1 MAADNK
7 SGTKSP
13 VEVNGERS
21 KRATKKVQKL
31 NVKPVTPKK
40 GKRGGVNKTKGA
52 HKNKSPTR
60 PSKAS
65 NGKKEE
71 NGEYEVEKVLGIRID
86 AGELEYHIKW
96 KGFAE
101 KYNSWEGVGNLDCPD
116 KVKEFEAEVKK
127 LQK

>member
-1 MAADNK
+1 MAADK
-7 SGTKSP
+7 SGTKSS

-21 KRATKKVQKL
+21 KWATKKVQKL

-40 GKRGGVNKTKGA
+40 KGKRGGVNKTKAA
-52 HKNKSPTR
+52 HKSKSPTKA
-60 PSKAS
+60 SKAS

-71 NGEYEVEKVLGIRID
+71 DGEYEVEKVLGIRID
-86 AGELEYHIKW
+86 DGELEYHIKW